1 MIKFF
6 LIISFV
12 LYLIYRV
19 GALLFKILFIGFT
32 HSKGSSYTRVWRR
45 HSVPDSNVDIQH
57 IPKKS
62 KGFKGGDYIDY
73 EELK

>member
-1 MIKFF
+1 M
-6 LIISFV
+6 V
-12 LYLIYRV
+12 YLIYRIGV
-19 GALLFKILFIGFT
+19 LLFKTLFIGFKQ
-32 HSKGSSYTRVWRR
+32 SKRSSNPGGWHK
-45 HSVPDSNVDIQH
+45 HSVPGSNVDIQH